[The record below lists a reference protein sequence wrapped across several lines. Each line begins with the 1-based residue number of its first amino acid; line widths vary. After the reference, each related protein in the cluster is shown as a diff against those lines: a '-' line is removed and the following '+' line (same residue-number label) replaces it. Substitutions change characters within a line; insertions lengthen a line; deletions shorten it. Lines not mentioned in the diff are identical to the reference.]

1 MTMTPSR
8 RTVLRAAA
16 WTAPAVTVVAA
27 APAFAASTGVEAF
40 TISTERPSDGRNG
53 FVYITARNLSSQNS
67 ISVSVEL
74 IYETSTARR
83 TTYSRPGIWAR
94 SGTGNPSWVMT
105 VNLAP
110 QSASAQPLGVGW
122 DALSGDGGYDITATS
137 PGLTSQATRVP
148 WAAGGIPG

>member
-27 APAFAASTGVEAF
+27 APAFAASGGVEAF
-40 TISTERPSDGRNG
+40 TISTARNG
-53 FVYITARNLSSQNS
+53 SNGYAYITASNLSAVNS
-67 ISVSVEL
+67 ISVSVSL
-74 IYETSTARR
+74 VYETATARR

-110 QSASAQPLGVGW
+110 QSSSASPLGVGW
-122 DALSGDGGYDITATS
+122 ESLSGDGGYDITATS